1 MIGIETDMFLLFGM
15 LLALGAGALSF
26 LSPCVLPIFPAYLS
40 YITGVSV
47 TEIQGE
53 QNKAVR
59 KKLLTHSIFFLI
71 GVSLVFVSLGV
82 SASFLGKWL
91 SSLLIGSSGNLIRS
105 EERRVGKESQYG
117 SWTE

>member
-1 MIGIETDMFLLFGM
+1 MIGIDTYMFLVFSI
-15 LLALGAGALSF
+15 LLSLGSGALSF

-47 TEIQGE
+47 TGIQGE

-82 SASFLGKWL
+82 SASCLWNWL
-91 SSLLIGSSGNLIRS
+91 SSLLVGS
-105 EERRVGKESQYG
+105 
-117 SWTE
+117 